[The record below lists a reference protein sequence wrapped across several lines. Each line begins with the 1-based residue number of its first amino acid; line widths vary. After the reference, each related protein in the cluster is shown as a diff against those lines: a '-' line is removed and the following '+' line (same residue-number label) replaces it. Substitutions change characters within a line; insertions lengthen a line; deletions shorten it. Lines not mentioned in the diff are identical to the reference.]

1 MKKILI
7 PAFFVGM
14 ILVTYLVAKATTTQR
29 IKDNDIMFKKYTN
42 EISDDEISA
51 MNDAHRFVTPL
62 PTENATVRACYDVKE
77 TRTKKFFGWDLKVDT
92 LKSYIEITRMKEKQ
106 H

>member
-14 ILVTYLVAKATTTQR
+14 ILVTYLVAKATSTYRLNQT
-29 IKDNDIMFKKYTN
+29 DVMFKTYENTL
-42 EISDDEISA
+42 SDDEISA
-51 MNDAHRFVTPL
+51 MNDAHRFTTPL
-62 PTENATVRACYDVKE
+62 PTDGATVHACYDVKE
-77 TRTKKFFGWDLKVDT
+77 IRTRKAFGWDLQVDT
-92 LKSYIEITRMKEKQ
+92 LKSYVNITRFKEQQ